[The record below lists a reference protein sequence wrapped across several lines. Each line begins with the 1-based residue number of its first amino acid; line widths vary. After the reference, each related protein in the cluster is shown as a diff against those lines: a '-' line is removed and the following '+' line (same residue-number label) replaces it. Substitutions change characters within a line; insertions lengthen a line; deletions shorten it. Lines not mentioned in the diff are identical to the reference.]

1 MNLEAEVAYRRSS
14 TGALA
19 AGTLR
24 KAGVSVEVPGMRA
37 QSSPRITQFLNG
49 LPHETRRRL
58 LDGLRQRL
66 TKEGSPVVL
75 LKANDEQPLIAHLA
89 SRSGGVGDDRAVLL
103 TDLHDFQVPHENILR
118 AVFDLTPAEVP
129 LAQAMTRGDTLEE
142 VATSLGIKMSTAR
155 TQLAAIFAKT
165 GTQRQAKLVA
175 ILTRLALLVG

>member
-1 MNLEAEVAYRRSS
+1 MKTTLA
-14 TGALA
+14 GALMLA
-19 AGTLR
+19 
-24 KAGVSVEVPGMRA
+24 E
-37 QSSPRITQFLNG
+37 SPRTRQFLSG
-49 LPHETRRRL
+49 LPDKTRW

-75 LKANDEQPLIAHLA
+75 LRADDEERLVAHLA

-118 AVFDLTPAEVP
+118 AVFDLTPAEVR
-129 LAQAMTRGDTLEE
+129 LAQAITRGDTLDE
-142 VATSLGIKMSTAR
+142 VATSLGIKMPTAR